1 MADGA
6 VIEIV
11 VCWEDMLQACE
22 EDDRVLRPKRKY
34 IDQKLKSMTTLLKS
48 LARYASHP
56 PGSTQ
61 RPEAGMKYRHPR
73 WHQTIRAVFNDFV
86 TDTQAKII
94 SLIDSSFVDE
104 DQPNYVSTS
113 DEGLATSSSNNEE
126 SGEDS
131 SEDEGSASALDSFDF
146 SGSQSGSK
154 SSPVGKQGE
163 QSVALMNAKAT
174 VAKQL
179 SSQKRKASQV
189 SKITPMK
196 PAKRMKKQTRISKDL
211 AEVRETFGRA
221 DLLEQQHMV
230 KIRAFN
236 KRGSTSKGD
245 LITTIKVDVTLMT
258 EPTAEER
265 ARETDQSWVDHL
277 VDVFK
282 THASM
287 FVAPLCCIVD
297 GLRSPDDF
305 DANKKDS
312 YTYRVIGGN
321 HSQNAFSRLVNGLGE
336 EDESYNASKW
346 R

>member
-1 MADGA
+1 M
-6 VIEIV
+6 
-11 VCWEDMLQACE
+11 CWEDMLQTSQDE
-22 EDDRVLRPKRKY
+22 DRVKRPKRKFN
-34 IDQKLKSMTTLLKS
+34 DQKLKALKPVLKS
-48 LARYASHP
+48 LAKYYKTP
-56 PGSTQ
+56 PGSDQ
-61 RPEAGMKYRHPR
+61 KGDAGMKYRSAK
-73 WHQTIRAVFNDFV
+73 WHQVMRAIFDDYENE
-86 TDTQAKII
+86 TQAKMIK
-94 SLIDSSFVDE
+94 LIESTFVEE
-104 DQPNYVSTS
+104 DQANDVTTTDDGCLSSSYNDEKVGLDLS
-113 DEGLATSSSNNEE
+113 DE
-126 SGEDS
+126 
-131 SEDEGSASALDSFDF
+131 EGSASGVDSFNF

-163 QSVALMNAKAT
+163 QSVELINAKAT
-174 VAKQL
+174 IAKEL
-179 SSQKRKASQV
+179 STQKRKASQV

-196 PAKRMKKQTRISKDL
+196 PAKRVKKQTRISKDL

-258 EPTAEER
+258 EPTLEER

-287 FVAPLCCIVD
+287 FVAPLCCIVQ
-297 GLRSPDDF
+297 GLKSPDEF
-305 DANKKDS
+305 DANKKDG

-321 HSQNAFSRLVNGLGE
+321 HSQNAFSRLVNGLGD
-336 EDESYNASKW
+336 EDDSYNASKW